1 MDIREIN
8 RLLAGVYGVRTW
20 QPHHDPISE
29 LIAVILSQNT
39 SDTNSSRA
47 FNGLVGTFGN
57 WNQVAN
63 ANVEDIERAIQSGG
77 LSRIKAARIKQILQL
92 ILQERGNLDLSFLEM
107 LPITEAGTWLKKFPG
122 VGPKTVSC
130 VLLFSLGK
138 PVFPVDTH
146 VFRVAKRLGLIE
158 NGLSVEKAHEILG
171 DMVPAVDVYQLHMN
185 MVEHGRQVCKAHKPK
200 CAECVLN
207 KGCPSRFPEN

>member
-1 MDIREIN
+1 MEIREIN
-8 RLLAGVYGVRTW
+8 RLLVRVHGVRTW
-20 QPHHDPISE
+20 RPHHDPISE

-39 SDTNSSRA
+39 SDTNSSRS
-47 FNGLVGTFGN
+47 FNALVGTSGN
-57 WNQVAN
+57 WNQVAS

-92 ILQERGNLDLSFLEM
+92 VLQERGNLDLSFLEV
-107 LPITEAGTWLKKFPG
+107 LPIAEAGAWLKKFPG

-146 VFRVAKRLGLIE
+146 VFRVAKRLGLIG
-158 NGLSVEKAHEILG
+158 NGVSAEKAHEILG
-171 DMVPAVDVYQLHMN
+171 KMVPEEDVYQLHMN
-185 MVEHGRQVCKAHKPK
+185 MVEHGRQVCKAHKPN
-200 CAECVLN
+200 CAECILN
-207 KGCPSRFPEN
+207 QGCPSRFLEN